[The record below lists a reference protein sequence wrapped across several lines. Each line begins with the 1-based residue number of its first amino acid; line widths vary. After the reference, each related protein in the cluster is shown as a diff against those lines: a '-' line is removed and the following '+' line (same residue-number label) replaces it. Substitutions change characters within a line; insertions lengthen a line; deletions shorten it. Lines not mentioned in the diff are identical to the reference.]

1 MGKWLDA
8 AGCFSELTAQMG
20 FGDAALFLLQTL
32 KQEEFVCV
40 VVALVKIS
48 STLVIFCKLNFKIK

>member
-8 AGCFSELTAQMG
+8 AGCFSELTAQIG
-20 FGDAALFLLQTL
+20 FGDAALFLLHTL

-48 STLVIFCKLNFKIK
+48 ASIVIFWELNFKIK